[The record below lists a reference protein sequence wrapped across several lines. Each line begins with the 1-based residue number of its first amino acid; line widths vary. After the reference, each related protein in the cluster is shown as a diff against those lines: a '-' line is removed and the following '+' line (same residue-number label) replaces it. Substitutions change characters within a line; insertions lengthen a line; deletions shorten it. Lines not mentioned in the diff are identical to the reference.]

1 MSMFAGSPRG
11 TRLRQRSVLAV
22 AVCIGGIV
30 LTAAPAAALPDDMH
44 PAGALLAEQPVTA
57 AVLPVGAAD
66 TSAVIRYST
75 LRIATE
81 AGESTGSVFLPQ
93 GAPPAG
99 GWPVVSYAHG
109 NVGIDDEC
117 APSVTGSSDVEREF
131 IEQWLA
137 AGYAVA
143 ATDYAG
149 IGTDG
154 VNAYTDGPAAGANAV
169 DIVRAAHQL
178 YGDQLGDRWIVTG
191 LSQGGHASY
200 FAAHQATTRTPELD
214 FRGAIVVAAPTHLDQ
229 LFPLA
234 GPNFPSVPVA
244 GIAHYVLYTLAGLD
258 DGRPELDIRQHLT
271 PTGIGLMEKAK
282 GTCSNDL
289 NEYLRTHPVT
299 VAELFTTPLDSP
311 HLRGVLDQM
320 QHVPTSGFDRPIRV
334 VHSLTDTKV
343 PIPLTWAQL
352 AEMRSGGVYVEYQQ
366 LSGTDHA
373 HTLTASMPESL
384 DFAARVL
391 H

>member
-11 TRLRQRSVLAV
+11 TRLRRQSVLAV

-75 LRIATE
+75 LRTATE

-131 IEQWLA
+131 IGQWLA

-169 DIVRAAHQL
+169 DIVRAAHQ
-178 YGDQLGDRWIVTG
+178 
-191 LSQGGHASY
+191 
-200 FAAHQATTRTPELD
+200 ATTRTPELD
-214 FRGAIVVAAPTHLDQ
+214 FRGAIAVAAPTHLDQ

-258 DGRPELDIRQHLT
+258 DGRPEHGIRQYLT

-282 GTCSNDL
+282 ATCSNDL
-289 NEYLRTHPVT
+289 NDYLSAHPVT
-299 VAELFTTPLDSP
+299 VAELFTTPLDTP
-311 HLRGVLDQM
+311 DLRGVLDQM
-320 QHVPTSGFDRPIRV
+320 QHVPTDGFDRPIRV
-334 VHSLTDTKV
+334 VHSLADTKV

-352 AEMRSGGVYVEYQQ
+352 TEMRSGGVDVEFQQ